1 MARMSALAAARV
13 AAPSTVLC
21 HGVFDVLHI
30 GHKRHLEEARS
41 LGDRLVVSITADE
54 HVNKGPGRPVF
65 TAEQRKEMLLA
76 LDCVDD
82 VIIAPGPTAKASI
95 EQVRPA
101 VYVKGI
107 DYRDTEN
114 PHHLDD
120 VQAVEAMGGRC
131 VITASDKWSSSRI
144 INGERLSDEALAY
157 LDRVRD
163 RGWFPQIQQAFAAAD
178 RLNILFVGETIIDE
192 YRYVQAL
199 AKPSKEFILATVEAR
214 EPEQF
219 LGGVVAAGL
228 HADWANVK
236 VVSDDGEPIKK
247 TRFVDAD
254 FGRKLF
260 EVYSRPT
267 LALDDMQRLRFQDRL
282 ERDLRWAGVVIV
294 LDFGHG
300 LMTEGDRIALTSSH
314 RFVAVNAQ
322 TNAGNN
328 GFNPVTKYRRADLVC
343 VAHRLRRPD
352 RRRLRGRA
360 DQGPVHL
367 AGGNEQQLIDIFKD
381 IGPKTGCCAHGA
393 QHYHCAAQGRAAGA
407 VTQSIM
413 TAAPLRCASR
423 RIGFCRRPLSAAFA
437 RLPRGWAG
445 RSRSAGQGARA
456 CASSGI

>member
-178 RLNILFVGETIIDE
+178 RLNILLVGETIIDE

-282 ERDLRWAGVVIV
+282 ERDLPWAGVVIV

-343 VAHRLRRPD
+343 VDLPEARLASGGQHDDPSDVAAVFGDTYRN
-352 RRRLRGRA
+352 LIITHGRHGSYCPGHVPA
-360 DQGPVHL
+360 FGTRAIDTMG
-367 AGGNEQQLIDIFKD
+367 AGDAFLVVTA
-381 IGPKTGCCAHGA
+381 PLV
-393 QHYHCAAQGRAAGA
+393 AAGLDLEAATFVGNVAGAIKCETVGHRKHVERGELLQA
-407 VTQSIM
+407 VES
-413 TAAPLRCASR
+413 L
-423 RIGFCRRPLSAAFA
+423 LK
-437 RLPRGWAG
+437 
-445 RSRSAGQGARA
+445 
-456 CASSGI
+456 